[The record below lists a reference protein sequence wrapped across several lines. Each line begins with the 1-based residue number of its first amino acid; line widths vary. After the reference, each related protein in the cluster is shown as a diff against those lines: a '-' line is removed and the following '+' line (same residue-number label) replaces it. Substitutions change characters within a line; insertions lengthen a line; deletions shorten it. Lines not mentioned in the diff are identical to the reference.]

1 MHYYYKERL
10 LGITGN
16 RVAVKKNRE
25 LENEVVFAL
34 KKEEWRKG
42 RNGRTQGG
50 KKQRRRVS
58 HVKNMFLPFTVCTAD
73 PLRYSSWR
81 T

>member
-34 KKEEWRKG
+34 RKEEWRK
-42 RNGRTQGG
+42 RKEWEDIRREKA
-50 KKQRRRVS
+50 KKKS
-58 HVKNMFLPFTVCTAD
+58 EPH
-73 PLRYSSWR
+73 
-81 T
+81 